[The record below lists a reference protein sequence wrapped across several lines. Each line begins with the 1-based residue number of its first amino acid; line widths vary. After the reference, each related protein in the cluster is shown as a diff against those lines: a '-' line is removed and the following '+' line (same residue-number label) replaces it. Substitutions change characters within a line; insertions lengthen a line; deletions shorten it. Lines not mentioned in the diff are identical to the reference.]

1 MKTAIIIGAGP
12 GNGVEIS
19 KRFGKEGFQIVCAAR
34 TQDTLAAVVTE
45 LKEHGVEAVGVE
57 CDASRRTDIASLV
70 EWTKEQYGQVDVL
83 VYNASILHQ
92 SSVLDVSAEQI
103 TKEFEIDVLGALDAA
118 QLVAPD
124 MVERKDGAILITGG
138 GAGIHAIKSLPG
150 LSIGKA
156 GVRQLT
162 HMLHDTLKENNVY
175 VGTVT
180 IAGEVKRG
188 TALDPANVAEAFYT
202 LYSNRADV
210 EKVLSA
216 E

>member
-162 HMLHDTLKENNVY
+162 HMLHDTLKESNVY

-202 LYSNRADV
+202 LYSNRTDV

>member
-83 VYNASILHQ
+83 VYNASILYQ

-202 LYSNRADV
+202 LYSNRTDV

>member
-202 LYSNRADV
+202 LYSNRTDV

>member
-34 TQDTLAAVVTE
+34 TQETLAAVVTE

-202 LYSNRADV
+202 LYSNRTDV

>member
-92 SSVLDVSAEQI
+92 SSVLDASAEQI

-202 LYSNRADV
+202 LYSNRTDV

>member
-34 TQDTLAAVVTE
+34 TQETLAAVVTE
-45 LKEHGVEAVGVE
+45 LKEQGIEAVGVE
-57 CDASRRTDIASLV
+57 CDASRRADIASLV
-70 EWTKEQYGQVDVL
+70 EWTKEQYGQIDVL

-92 SSVLDVSAEQI
+92 ASVLDVTAEQI

-124 MVERKDGAILITGG
+124 MVERQDGAILITGG
-138 GAGIHAIKSLPG
+138 GAALHAIKSLPG

-188 TALDPANVAEAFYT
+188 TALDPVNVAEAFYT
-202 LYSNRADV
+202 LYSNRTDV

>member
-34 TQDTLAAVVTE
+34 TQETLAAVVTE
-45 LKEHGVEAVGVE
+45 LKEQGVEAVGVE
-57 CDASRRTDIASLV
+57 CDASRRSDIASLV
-70 EWTKEQYGQVDVL
+70 EWTKEQYGQIDLL

-92 SSVLDVSAEQI
+92 ASVLDVTAEQI

-138 GAGIHAIKSLPG
+138 GAALHAIKSLPG

-188 TALDPANVAEAFYT
+188 TALDPVNVAEAFYT
-202 LYSNRADV
+202 LYSNRTDV